1 MLFSTQR
8 LNWVDCVGMCDS
20 AQGKGS
26 VSALYSLLDDPLQ
39 IVRVLYDAKIS
50 AQLNE
55 LTHHRLVQIILLS
68 YRRK

>member
-1 MLFSTQR
+1 MLFSTQK

-20 AQGKGS
+20 AQRKLAAS
-26 VSALYSLLDDPLQ
+26 CSLLDDPLQ